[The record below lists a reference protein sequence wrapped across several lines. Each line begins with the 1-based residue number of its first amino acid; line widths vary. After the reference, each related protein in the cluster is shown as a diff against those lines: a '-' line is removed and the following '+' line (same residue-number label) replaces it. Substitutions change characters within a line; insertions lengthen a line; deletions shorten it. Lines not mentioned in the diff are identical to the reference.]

1 MSDAQTTTEDPP
13 DPLHQLSSSAYR
25 FVVHQLYQ
33 QLPLPFGAD
42 PEHTALLIEAAI
54 ARIASMLPANPYE
67 AEIATRVVTADAQ
80 AADCIRHAR
89 MLFNDPKPAMQCHAM
104 ANSYMRTANAA
115 GALLLRVQTARHKRE
130 ALPANCDQDAWVEHC
145 AAGFMTAAVKG
156 APAPDLPPP
165 PVPEPEP
172 AAPPQTADERY
183 ASYDEAE
190 QYAVH
195 YPRRAAEI
203 RAHGGVPST
212 ARYGHPEAKLVL
224 EIIASTSP
232 LLRQLDEEYS
242 PNTPT

>member
-1 MSDAQTTTEDPP
+1 MSDAPTTEDPP
-13 DPLHQLSSSAYR
+13 NPLHQLSSSAYR

-33 QLPLPFGAD
+33 QLPLPTGAD

-165 PVPEPEP
+165 PIPEPEP
-172 AAPPQTADERY
+172 ATPPPQTA
-183 ASYDEAE
+183 
-190 QYAVH
+190 
-195 YPRRAAEI
+195 
-203 RAHGGVPST
+203 
-212 ARYGHPEAKLVL
+212 
-224 EIIASTSP
+224 
-232 LLRQLDEEYS
+232 DEEYS